1 MTKKHITLLFGGR
14 STEHII
20 SCKSAKTVIDNI
32 DREKYQLN
40 LIGITEEGAWYLY
53 SGDTELIPTDAW
65 KDSPLCA
72 PVTIKLGSGQ
82 SGLFYE
88 ENGEFLPIPTDIF
101 FPVLHG
107 KFGEDGT
114 IQGLFEMLGVPYV
127 GCGVA
132 ASANSMD
139 KSLTKLLVDSIGVK
153 QARYVAVDRYNAR
166 DLDGVVAECVEKL
179 GFPMFVKPC
188 ASGSS
193 IGISKV
199 TSESELRAGILMA
212 LEHDSRV
219 LIEEFINARELE
231 CAVIDDGETL
241 MAEVGEVISA
251 DEFYDFDSKYNNA
264 ASITQTHPDISEMLE
279 EQIRESAKAIFRVLN
294 CRSLS
299 RVDFFLNRDT
309 GELIFNEI
317 NTLPGFTN
325 ISMYPMLAAKHG
337 LSLPALIDTL
347 IRSVE

>member
-1 MTKKHITLLFGGR
+1 MTKKYITLLFGGR
-14 STEHII
+14 SSEHII
-20 SCKSAKTVIDNI
+20 SCKSAKTIIDNI
-32 DREKYQLN
+32 DREKYLLN
-40 LIGITEEGAWYLY
+40 LIGITCEGAWFLY
-53 SGDTELIPTDAW
+53 RGDTALIPSDEW

-72 PVTIKLGSGQ
+72 PITIRLAGEDQ
-82 SGLFYE
+82 GLFYE
-88 ENGEFLPIPTDIF
+88 ENGAFLPIPTDVF

-114 IQGLFEMLGVPYV
+114 IQGLFEMLGIPYV
-127 GCGVA
+127 GCGVS
-132 ASANSMD
+132 ASANAMD
-139 KSLTKLLVDSIGVK
+139 KSLTKLLVDSIGIK
-153 QARYVAVDRYNAR
+153 QADYVAVDRYSAR
-166 DLDGVVAECVEKL
+166 DLDGVIAECLRKL
-179 GFPMFVKPC
+179 DFPMFVKPC

-199 TSESELRAGILMA
+199 TCEKELREGILLA
-212 LEHDSRV
+212 LRHDTRI

-231 CAVIDDGETL
+231 CAVIDDGKTL
-241 MAEVGEVISA
+241 SAAVGEVISA

-264 ASITQTHPDISEMLE
+264 ASITTVTPDIPAELDAE
-279 EQIRESAKAIFRVLN
+279 ICHAAKAIFRVLD

-325 ISMYPMLAAKHG
+325 ISMYPMLAAKCG
-337 LSLPALIDTL
+337 LSLPVLIDTL